1 MQIRTNCARHA
12 LEDVILWLENGGG
25 EVAVSITCRLLLKHL
40 CNIKATNKIKKSSR
54 ISQELFMQMKMAS
67 SPITNSIH
75 IKNHN
80 FCFKKISLAALFFLL
95 NVRCQL
101 TST

>member
-40 CNIKATNKIKKSSR
+40 CNLKATNKIKKIISDFPR
-54 ISQELFMQMKMAS
+54 IFDANENGLL
-67 SPITNSIH
+67 SPVTNSIY

-80 FCFKKISLAALFFLL
+80 FCFKKISLAALFF
-95 NVRCQL
+95 C
-101 TST
+101 